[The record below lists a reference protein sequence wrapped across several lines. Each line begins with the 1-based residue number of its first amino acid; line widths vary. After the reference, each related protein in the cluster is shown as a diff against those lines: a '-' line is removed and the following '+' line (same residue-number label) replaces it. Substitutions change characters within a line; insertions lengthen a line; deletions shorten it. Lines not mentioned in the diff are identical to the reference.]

1 MEKLNKKNGEKVS
14 VQSKNQR
21 GIFYRLKDRLKLN
34 KKNGKKVIVQAE
46 DQPSLAYELTNKY
59 KLEKNKSDDMKAL
72 VALGK
77 DLSKYEPATIE
88 GILLNLPLIPE

>member
-1 MEKLNKKNGEKVS
+1 M
-14 VQSKNQR
+14 
-21 GIFYRLKDRLKLN
+21 KLN
-34 KKNGKKVIVQAE
+34 KKNGKKVIVQPE

-77 DLSKYEPATIE
+77 DLSRYDPATID
-88 GILLNLPLIPE
+88 GILFYLPSTQVRKTKLTIL